1 MSPPYP
7 TLKVDKLDNHN
18 ISYKIRQGNRN
29 PDERGDKG
37 IFESMMR
44 LVKIKVVH
52 LCQSL
57 QADVFHLLRQ
67 VFLPRAVL

>member
-1 MSPPYP
+1 MGN
-7 TLKVDKLDNHN
+7 LHCLQF
-18 ISYKIRQGNRN
+18 RQQLL
-29 PDERGDKG
+29 PQPRGDKG

-57 QADVFHLLRQ
+57 QADVFHLLGQ
-67 VFLPRAVL
+67 AFLPRAVL